1 MFVLCT
7 IITHI
12 ILSTIIIITTLV
24 VIAYVCLMQTNQHH
38 LRHYHHHHQ
47 YCHIQCNHH
56 HHHNNHHHHHHHHYR
71 NPCRHC
77 VCLSAANNWCFLND
91 QCPST
96 RGLLIALISLLSSFY
111 ARIGVVHIW
120 IYMDISTQFNF
131 DRPSLSSSMLTVIIV
146 KIINQ
151 IERFHTYA
159 EEHAISEQVVY
170 LKKCNFFNFA
180 DRVSG

>member
-47 YCHIQCNHH
+47 YCHIQCN
-56 HHHNNHHHHHHHHYR
+56 HHHHHHHYR

-120 IYMDISTQFNF
+120 IYMDISTQFHF
-131 DRPSLSSSMLTVIIV
+131 DRPSLSSSMLTLIIV

-159 EEHAISEQVVY
+159 EDHAISEQVVY

>member
-24 VIAYVCLMQTNQHH
+24 VIAYVCLMQTDQHH

-47 YCHIQCNHH
+47 YCHIQCN
-56 HHHNNHHHHHHHHYR
+56 HHHHHHHYR

-96 RGLLIALISLLSSFY
+96 KGLLIALISLLSSFY

-131 DRPSLSSSMLTVIIV
+131 DRPSLSSSMLTLIIV